1 MHHNHKDKSQHFMM
15 RSFLHKMETRRLHN
29 SDMKRLVRILRKVPA
44 PTEEDYERK
53 EVLYRE
59 RTKKAIQRL
68 PSRLRCS
75 RLSFGSTSLCS
86 IHNDLNQNLV
96 NDIWIWIRHEFDGA
110 IGKFLYPLI
119 MSDGV
124 LTADQKYQ
132 VRQLEP
138 VLQMW
143 QPNFSVEASA
153 PPDHEPIHCES
164 RWHYQQN
171 KCSACIMARIGS
183 HENVLFALFAGMV
196 GRFNTKAFTTMDALR
211 SVAGWDSMKSKR
223 LRFVRYWVRKTIG
236 DTALLRAGDLG
247 LELKRLRVQWKH
259 ERYHQPRLPSR
270 KRMQKTRGL
279 ALDQT
284 SKSPIETVHVH
295 PPGRS
300 TTSTVS
306 LQQSNQRATPKLL
319 DQKLG
324 PNPRPPDANS
334 LSPLEDLGF
343 QLEMPSM
350 RERTYT
356 IPGDQQDVHP
366 ALREC
371 PTSVSV
377 HSPMNASEQFHESR
391 SPDGSYG
398 TLEPDD
404 RMSFVAPRPALLH
417 PPLTL
422 DRKPLQRLRS
432 MNNDLR
438 ADSIHNIA
446 PSMIS
451 CASTKLYAPSV
462 ATTRT
467 IASYNGGPSSRAN
480 YVDPLDNSIYNYIE
494 TQEERVE
501 KYRRLLATRPDS
513 DPFAEY
519 EDDAMVLPRPQRQS
533 MYSAFGDNAFDDSR
547 FDRIDEEI
555 AEDETEDW
563 EKTEPDEDDQ
573 LFSEERGIGL
583 E

>member
-1 MHHNHKDKSQHFMM
+1 
-15 RSFLHKMETRRLHN
+15 
-29 SDMKRLVRILRKVPA
+29 
-44 PTEEDYERK
+44 
-53 EVLYRE
+53 
-59 RTKKAIQRL
+59 
-68 PSRLRCS
+68 
-75 RLSFGSTSLCS
+75 
-86 IHNDLNQNLV
+86 
-96 NDIWIWIRHEFDGA
+96 
-110 IGKFLYPLI
+110 
-119 MSDGV
+119 
-124 LTADQKYQ
+124 
-132 VRQLEP
+132 
-138 VLQMW
+138 
-143 QPNFSVEASA
+143 
-153 PPDHEPIHCES
+153 
-164 RWHYQQN
+164 
-171 KCSACIMARIGS
+171 
-183 HENVLFALFAGMV
+183 
-196 GRFNTKAFTTMDALR
+196 
-211 SVAGWDSMKSKR
+211 
-223 LRFVRYWVRKTIG
+223 
-236 DTALLRAGDLG
+236 
-247 LELKRLRVQWKH
+247 
-259 ERYHQPRLPSR
+259 
-270 KRMQKTRGL
+270 
-279 ALDQT
+279 
-284 SKSPIETVHVH
+284 
-295 PPGRS
+295 
-300 TTSTVS
+300 
-306 LQQSNQRATPKLL
+306 
-319 DQKLG
+319 
-324 PNPRPPDANS
+324 
-334 LSPLEDLGF
+334 
-343 QLEMPSM
+343 
-350 RERTYT
+350 
-356 IPGDQQDVHP
+356 
-366 ALREC
+366 
-371 PTSVSV
+371 
-377 HSPMNASEQFHESR
+377 MNASEQFHESR

-480 YVDPLDNSIYNYIE
+480 YVDPLDNPIYNYIE

-563 EKTEPDEDDQ
+563 EKTEPDGDDE
-573 LFSEERGIGL
+573 LFSEERGIGV